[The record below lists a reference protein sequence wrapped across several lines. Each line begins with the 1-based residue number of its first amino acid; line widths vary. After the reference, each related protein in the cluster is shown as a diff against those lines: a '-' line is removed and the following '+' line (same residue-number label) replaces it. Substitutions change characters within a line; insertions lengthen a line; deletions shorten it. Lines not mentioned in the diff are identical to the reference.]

1 MRMEAMY
8 VLAVC
13 ICFLLQ
19 LADGLVRTQLR
30 ASSSLAAG
38 AGEGVQQR
46 SLMVAL
52 KRQRRSLLPLHTRA
66 RNGSKVNHPSEYF
79 GKISIG
85 SPAQEFLVLF
95 DTGSGNLL
103 LPSTSCDGVGCK
115 KHQRLNASS
124 SSTSLNIAFANKPDT
139 PVGDDGDQDV
149 VNLMY
154 GTGEATGVIVQD
166 KVCIGSTCARMDI
179 VSAMEE
185 SDAPF
190 GEAPFDGIFGV
201 GLTGLSQ
208 APAFNILDCMMR
220 EKTIKTALFSVFLA
234 SREGEES
241 EILFGS
247 YRPEHIA
254 DSLLWVPVMNTGFWQ
269 VPLDA
274 ISLLG
279 QELANKSSNAS
290 VVIDTGTSLIAG
302 PPEVVNEL
310 LDRINVASN
319 CSNFDSLPDIGFV
332 IAGRKLSL
340 TPKDYI
346 DRDTQKNECTLPL
359 MTQAVTPGESPS
371 WILGDPFLR
380 KYYTVYNREK
390 MEVGFALA
398 AHGSKTIASLK

>member
-1 MRMEAMY
+1 MY

-19 LADGLVRTQLR
+19 FADGVVRTQLR

-38 AGEGVQQR
+38 AGVGVQQR

-52 KRQRRSLLPLHTRA
+52 KRQRRSLLPLHSRA

-79 GKISIG
+79 GTISIG

-103 LPSTSCDGVGCK
+103 LPSAACDGVGCK
-115 KHQRLNASS
+115 KHHRLNASS

-179 VSAMEE
+179 VAAMEE

-190 GEAPFDGIFGV
+190 GDAPFDGIFGV

-234 SREGEES
+234 SKEGEES

-254 DSLLWVPVMNTGFWQ
+254 DSLLWVPVMSTGFWQ
-269 VPLDA
+269 VPLDS

-279 QELANKSSNAS
+279 QELANKSSNSS
-290 VVIDTGTSLIAG
+290 VVIDTGTSLLAG
-302 PPEVVNEL
+302 PPEIVNEL

-319 CSNFDSLPDIGFV
+319 CSNFASLPDIGFV
-332 IAGRKLSL
+332 IAGRLLSL
-340 TPKDYI
+340 SPEDYI
-346 DRDTQKNECTLPL
+346 DRDTEKNECTLPL
-359 MTQAVTPGESPS
+359 MTQTVTPGESPS

-398 AHGSKTIASLK
+398 AHGRKATASVK